1 MEITI
6 YSVSHKENNQ
16 HLTKKSP
23 LVLGPVADRPAI
35 FSGNKSTYYIL
46 RLMLSLLMKSKD

>member
-1 MEITI
+1 MVITI